1 MSKDNQT
8 AIKQKDQE
16 PVIETH
22 DGASRPVDI
31 EESTHSEQQDP
42 SPSTYASPQSE
53 CQEEPADT
61 ETESEGSNAAQAASE
76 PPPSLEELTR
86 MLEAEGKKA
95 EENWSALLRTQAEM
109 ENLRKRS
116 ARDLENAHKFGLE
129 RLVSELLPV
138 KDSLELGIAAAS
150 EGDGNAEVAQLKE
163 GVELTLKMFNTALDK
178 FGVEEVDPHGEAFNP
193 DYHQA
198 MSMQESKDKDAGTV
212 LTVVQKGYLLN
223 GRLVR
228 PALVIVSKK

>member
-1 MSKDNQT
+1 
-8 AIKQKDQE
+8 
-16 PVIETH
+16 
-22 DGASRPVDI
+22 
-31 EESTHSEQQDP
+31 
-42 SPSTYASPQSE
+42 
-53 CQEEPADT
+53 
-61 ETESEGSNAAQAASE
+61 
-76 PPPSLEELTR
+76 

-95 EENWSALLRTQAEM
+95 EENWNALLRTQAEM

-116 ARDLENAHKFGLE
+116 TRDLENAHKFGLE
-129 RLVSELLPV
+129 RFVSELLPV

-150 EGDGNAEVAQLKE
+150 EGDANAEVAQLKE

-178 FGVEEVDPHGEAFNP
+178 FGIEEVDPQGEAFNP

-198 MSMQESKDKDAGTV
+198 MSMQECDDKDAGTV

>member
-8 AIKQKDQE
+8 AVKQKDQD
-16 PVIETH
+16 PVMDEH
-22 DGASRPVDI
+22 DGASRRLHT
-31 EESTHSEQQDP
+31 EEPMRSEQQEPFD
-42 SPSTYASPQSE
+42 SGDALPQTDL
-53 CQEEPADT
+53 QDEPAGI
-61 ETESEGSNAAQAASE
+61 ETGSEDQNAEQSVSE
-76 PPPSLEELTR
+76 QPPSLEELTR

-95 EENWSALLRTQAEM
+95 EENWNALLRTQAEM

-129 RLVSELLPV
+129 RFVSELLPV
-138 KDSLELGIAAAS
+138 KDSLELGVAAAS
-150 EGDGNAEVAQLKE
+150 EGDGNAEVGQLKE
-163 GVELTLKMFNTALDK
+163 GVELTLKMFVTALDK
-178 FGVEEVDPHGEAFNP
+178 FGIEEIDPQGEAFNP

-198 MSMQESKDKDAGTV
+198 MSMQECKDKDSGTV
-212 LTVVQKGYLLN
+212 LTVVQKGYQLN